1 MGAGEDRDI
10 HGYACAV
17 RFIQSDTEVSLATQE
32 KQDEDANMHETQ
44 FG

>member
-1 MGAGEDRDI
+1 MGAGKDRDI

-17 RFIQSDTEVSLATQE
+17 GFIQSDAEVSLATQE
-32 KQDEDANMHETQ
+32 KQNEDANMHETE